1 MEEKLRELLSGSE
14 GAALRELLQ
23 SVLRT
28 PEGKRLAEQLSEAAK
43 QKGGNR
49 PG

>member
-23 SVLRT
+23 NVLRT
-28 PEGKRLAEQLSEAAK
+28 PEGKRLAEQLAEAAK
-43 QKGGNR
+43 QKGG
-49 PG
+49 

>member
-1 MEEKLRELLSGSE
+1 MEEKLREMLSGSE

-43 QKGGNR
+43 KQGDGK
-49 PG
+49 